1 MSTGHSKNAGSL
13 HTFDTMLLHS
23 SNLLKGEPKGVDYK
37 YTFRDIDPISFTELQ
52 SDYEENK

>member
-1 MSTGHSKNAGSL
+1 MSTGYSKNAGRL

-23 SNLLKGEPKGVDYK
+23 SNLPKGKPKGIDYK

-52 SDYEENK
+52 SDYEEDE

>member
-23 SNLLKGEPKGVDYK
+23 SNLLKGKPKGVDYED
-37 YTFRDIDPISFTELQ
+37 TFRDIDPISFTELQ
-52 SDYEENK
+52 GDYE